1 MPFTRNQKRELGI
14 TGLNQHSMAVTSNV
28 SFDEVSFEAKIIPK
42 IVGKLRGLME
52 KVIDSRYV
60 NSKLDKN
67 WESSK
72 A

>member
-14 TGLNQHSMAVTSNV
+14 TDLNQYAMVGTSNV

-42 IVGKLRGLME
+42 IVEQLRGLME
-52 KVIDSRYV
+52 EVIDSRCV

-67 WESSK
+67 RESSE